1 MGLDTPIIDLSQ
13 IASTARAGQVERAA
27 GRLQGPL
34 ADAEVRR
41 AAEEFEAV
49 FISQML
55 APMFEGLET
64 DELFGG
70 GPGEDIYRSILVEEY
85 GKAIARSGGIGIA
98 DAVQRE
104 ILRLQEV
111 NQE

>member
-1 MGLDTPIIDLSQ
+1 MDLSAQIIDLSQ
-13 IASTARAGQVERAA
+13 VAQNARDATAARAAA
-27 GRLQGPL
+27 GP
-34 ADAEVRR
+34 DAVRR
-41 AAEEFEAV
+41 AAVEFEAV
-49 FISQML
+49 FLSQML

-85 GKAIARSGGIGIA
+85 GKAIARSGGVGIA

-104 ILRLQEV
+104 ILRLQEAAS
-111 NQE
+111 Q

>member
-13 IASTARAGQVERAA
+13 IANTARAGQVERAA

-34 ADAEVRR
+34 ADEQVRR

-111 NQE
+111 SQE

>member
-13 IASTARAGQVERAA
+13 IANTARAGQAERAA
-27 GRLQGPL
+27 ARLQGPL
-34 ADAEVRR
+34 ADDQVRR

-111 NQE
+111 SQE

>member
-1 MGLDTPIIDLSQ
+1 
-13 IASTARAGQVERAA
+13 
-27 GRLQGPL
+27 
-34 ADAEVRR
+34 
-41 AAEEFEAV
+41 
-49 FISQML
+49 ML

-111 NQE
+111 SQE

>member
-13 IASTARAGQVERAA
+13 IASTARAGQAERAA

-111 NQE
+111 SQE

>member
-13 IASTARAGQVERAA
+13 IANTARAGQAERAA
-27 GRLQGPL
+27 ARLRGPL
-34 ADAEVRR
+34 ADDQVRR

>member
-1 MGLDTPIIDLSQ
+1 MGLDTPIIDFSQ
-13 IASTARAGQVERAA
+13 IASTARAGLAERAA
-27 GRLQGPL
+27 NRLQGPL
-34 ADAEVRR
+34 ADDQVRR

-49 FISQML
+49 FLSQML

-85 GKAIARSGGIGIA
+85 GKAIARSGGVGIA

-111 NQE
+111 SQE

>member
-13 IASTARAGQVERAA
+13 IANSARAGQAERAA
-27 GRLQGPL
+27 SRLQGPL
-34 ADAEVRR
+34 ADEQVRR

-111 NQE
+111 SQE

>member
-1 MGLDTPIIDLSQ
+1 MGFDTPIIDLSQ
-13 IASTARAGQVERAA
+13 IANTARAGQAERVTA
-27 GRLQGPL
+27 RLQGPL
-34 ADAEVRR
+34 ADEQVRR

-111 NQE
+111 SQE

>member
-1 MGLDTPIIDLSQ
+1 MEATALPFDIGQ
-13 IASTARAGQVERAA
+13 IANA
-27 GRLQGPL
+27 GRDS
-34 ADAEVRR
+34 DAASAVAGLKGRRDPKAVRH

-55 APMFEGLET
+55 APMFETVNT

-70 GPGEDIYRSILVEEY
+70 GPGADIYRSMMVEEY
-85 GKAIARSGGIGIA
+85 GKTIARAGGLGIA

-104 ILRLQEV
+104 LLALQEPKSK
-111 NQE
+111 

>member
-1 MGLDTPIIDLSQ
+1 MGFDTPIIDHSQ
-13 IASTARAGQVERAA
+13 IANTARAGQAERAA
-27 GRLQGPL
+27 ARLQGSL
-34 ADAEVRR
+34 ADEQVRR

-111 NQE
+111 SQE

>member
-1 MGLDTPIIDLSQ
+1 MGAPALPFDIGQ
-13 IASTARAGQVERAA
+13 IANA
-27 GRLQGPL
+27 GRDSDATRAL
-34 ADAEVRR
+34 AGLKGQRDPKAVRH

-55 APMFEGLET
+55 APMFETVNT

-70 GPGEDIYRSILVEEY
+70 GPGADIYRSMMVEEY
-85 GKAIARSGGIGIA
+85 GKTIARAGGLGIA

-104 ILRLQEV
+104 LLALQETKSK
-111 NQE
+111 

>member
-13 IASTARAGQVERAA
+13 IANTASAGQAERAA
-27 GRLQGPL
+27 ARLRGPL
-34 ADAEVRR
+34 ADDQVRR

-111 NQE
+111 SQE